1 MKDTAA
7 VPSWFLD
14 SFCII
19 NISLTSVLW
28 RSRAVP
34 FHSICTHFYA
44 IWKCHI
50 VRSLQCLA
58 SKFHSMSNECESSV
72 PPLFMIYFLKREV
85 LEQPSTRYSIF
96 NICRYLKKNNNC
108 DATLKLG
115 CLPHPEVKIVRPD
128 GGVPIYHP
136 MLARLAS
143 YIHKLYR
150 SDNCS
155 LKVGGLCEIKGLN
168 WRTVSKH
175 FSPNKKAQHMYS
187 Y

>member
-1 MKDTAA
+1 
-7 VPSWFLD
+7 
-14 SFCII
+14 
-19 NISLTSVLW
+19 
-28 RSRAVP
+28 
-34 FHSICTHFYA
+34 
-44 IWKCHI
+44 
-50 VRSLQCLA
+50 
-58 SKFHSMSNECESSV
+58 MSNECESSM

-96 NICRYLKKNNNC
+96 NICRYLKNNNNC

-136 MLARLAS
+136 MLARLLAS

-168 WRTVSKH
+168 
-175 FSPNKKAQHMYS
+175 
-187 Y
+187 

>member
-1 MKDTAA
+1 MPKPPKYDKTRFKVFSSTKTQECLEMLYFIIYMKDTAA

-58 SKFHSMSNECESSV
+58 SKFHSMSNECESSM
-72 PPLFMIYFLKREV
+72 PPPFMIYFLKREV

-96 NICRYLKKNNNC
+96 NICRYLKKII
-108 DATLKLG
+108 
-115 CLPHPEVKIVRPD
+115 IV
-128 GGVPIYHP
+128 
-136 MLARLAS
+136 MQLWS
-143 YIHKLYR
+143 
-150 SDNCS
+150 
-155 LKVGGLCEIKGLN
+155 
-168 WRTVSKH
+168 
-175 FSPNKKAQHMYS
+175 
-187 Y
+187 